1 MNKHLFVIF
10 FMTVHGSVWA
20 PVSDGSEVVGSASPV
35 EQRRVMPQAGCLA
48 DFDGG
53 LIAGVPQQH
62 AQQQLV
68 QNSGEDVPVQTGDD
82 CAAQLA
88 ELRVAQR

>member
-35 EQRRVMPQAGCLA
+35 EQRRVMLPAGCLA
-48 DFDGG
+48 QEDYWVA
-53 LIAGVPQQH
+53 AGQQH
-62 AQQQLV
+62 AQQQFGQERAVHDAL
-68 QNSGEDVPVQTGDD
+68 PVQDMD
-82 CAAQLA
+82 ALVAQLA
-88 ELRVAQR
+88 ALQSAQ